1 MQVDIVGRVNNL
13 QLPVTQPCIPLFECL
28 VNSIESI
35 EDAGNTN
42 GRIDVHID
50 RDLRQG
56 TVPGSEET
64 VHAPIRDITVLD
76 NGIGFNDANAR
87 AFFMSDSTRKASR
100 GNKGIGRFTWLKVF
114 EKAHIESTY
123 PESEAWLTRNF
134 DFVKTTEGVE
144 KDEVNDAKSQGL
156 RTSVKLIDLRSEYQK
171 HFPKSLETIG
181 HKVIDHLLIHFVSGS
196 CPQIWLHD
204 NVGPALNLNQVFSE
218 EAKER
223 AVEVEFSIREQT
235 FKATILRYQ
244 SSSVKT
250 HTISYCANQREV
262 LEWKASSAIPDLKA
276 RLTDESGQ
284 QFVFRTYISGKYLD
298 SHVNSERTNF
308 LFIQEEDLDFPDEM
322 TRAELDNSV
331 VATLKRIAGPYMTAL
346 KVEKRQGIESFVA
359 HKAPQFRFILN
370 DRYQD
375 HLEKISPNLSED
387 QLDIELYKA
396 QRDIEIEHRQ
406 QATKINSPPPESATG
421 VEEYKALYEQY
432 LEQENELGKAALAK
446 YVIHRRT
453 ILELLDNALKIQ
465 EDGAYAREDLVHSL
479 IYPMRATSE
488 DVEFS
493 KQNLWVVDERLAY
506 HWYLAS
512 DRTLSSLKVVNA
524 KGGDEPDIVVFN
536 TPRAFTESTSPY
548 QSVVLV
554 EFKRPERNEYPA
566 KEEDPVEQILRYV
579 RKIKD
584 GEAKDKDG
592 KTFTVSTIPFYAY
605 ILCSLTPRMRSI
617 AENRDFTRMPDNEG
631 YFLYHQNAGCYIEII
646 SYDKVLNDA
655 KKRNRAFF
663 ERLQLPIA

>member
-13 QLPVTQPCIPLFECL
+13 QLPVTQPYIPLFECL

-35 EDAGNTN
+35 EDAGNTD

-56 TVPGSEET
+56 IVPGSEET
-64 VHAPIRDITVLD
+64 VHAPIRDITILD
-76 NGIGFNDANAR
+76 NGVGFDDVNSR

-123 PESEAWLTRNF
+123 PEAETWLTRNF
-134 DFVKTTEGVE
+134 DFVKTTDGVE
-144 KDEVNDAKSQGL
+144 KDEVNDAKSQGR
-156 RTSVKLIDLRSEYQK
+156 RTSVKLIGLRSEYQK

-181 HKVIDHLLIHFVSGS
+181 HKIIDHLLIHFVSGS

-204 NVGPALNLNQVFSE
+204 NVGLALNLNQVFSD

-223 AVEVEFSIREQT
+223 AVEVAFTIREQT
-235 FKATILRYQ
+235 FKAIILRYQ

-250 HTISYCANQREV
+250 HTVSYCANQREV
-262 LEWKASSAIPDLKA
+262 LEWKAGSAVPDMKA
-276 RLTDESGQ
+276 KLTDESGQ

-298 SHVNSERTNF
+298 SRVNSERTNF

-322 TRAELDNSV
+322 TRVELDNSV
-331 VATLKRIAGPYMTAL
+331 VATLKSIADPYMTAL
-346 KVEKRQGIESFVA
+346 KEEKRQGIESFVA

-421 VEEYKALYEQY
+421 VEEYKVLYEQY

-453 ILELLDNALKIQ
+453 ILELLDKALKIQ
-465 EDGAYAREDLVHSL
+465 DDGAYAREDLVHSL

-554 EFKRPERNEYPA
+554 EFKRPERNEYPT

-579 RKIKD
+579 RKIKA

-631 YFLYHQNAGCYIEII
+631 YFLYHQNAGCYIEIM

>member
-13 QLPVTQPCIPLFECL
+13 QLPVTQPYIPLFECL

-35 EDAGNTN
+35 EDAGNTD

-56 TVPGSEET
+56 IVPGSEET
-64 VHAPIRDITVLD
+64 VHAPIRDITILD
-76 NGIGFNDANAR
+76 NGVGFDDVNSR

-123 PESEAWLTRNF
+123 PEGETWLTRNF

-144 KDEVNDAKSQGL
+144 KDEVNDAKSQGR
-156 RTSVKLIDLRSEYQK
+156 RTSVKLIGLRSEYQK

-181 HKVIDHLLIHFVSGS
+181 HKIIDHLLIHFVSGS

-204 NVGPALNLNQVFSE
+204 NVGPALNLNQVFSD

-223 AVEVEFSIREQT
+223 AVEVEFAIREQT
-235 FKATILRYQ
+235 FKAIILRYQ

-250 HTISYCANQREV
+250 HTVSYCANQREV
-262 LEWKASSAIPDLKA
+262 LEWKAGSAVPDMKA
-276 RLTDESGQ
+276 KLTDESGQ

-298 SHVNSERTNF
+298 SRVNSERTNF

-322 TRAELDNSV
+322 TRVELDNSV
-331 VATLKRIAGPYMTAL
+331 VATLKSIADPYMTAL
-346 KVEKRQGIESFVA
+346 KEEKRQGIESFVA

-421 VEEYKALYEQY
+421 VEEYKVLYEQY

-453 ILELLDNALKIQ
+453 ILELLDKALKIQ
-465 EDGAYAREDLVHSL
+465 DDGAYAREDLVHSL

-554 EFKRPERNEYPA
+554 EFKRPERNEYPT

-579 RKIKD
+579 RKIKA

-631 YFLYHQNAGCYIEII
+631 YFLYHQNAGCYIEIM